1 MKRSILL
8 CALVALL
15 SINFTILAQ
24 PASSDSP
31 SAMGANFCAI
41 KIFGTNNCTA
51 RCDVKIMND
60 SFKEFSTEGFALLD
74 GKTRQEMDVSQFKA
88 QMIPPAATRQMGIDQ
103 QIIILRPDLK
113 LAYNIYPR
121 LKSYVTRPLPKD
133 DAAAQGKEPTLETTV
148 LGREDVE
155 GHPCVKNKFVITTG
169 DGERHEIL
177 AWLASDLK
185 NFPLK
190 TQVADDGSIEVTTY
204 KQIQFIKPDAKLFEP
219 PAGFTEYPDFEEM
232 MDKTQPKGIAELTDT
247 NATYVKIDRL
257 APIVDFTLQKGTNW
271 HVGPVTAKAFGLGDE
286 KIPATLLILSGKED
300 ALVHQFGVSARNT
313 NDLFVARV
321 DRNTRNGI
329 VWLTS
334 RSGEIRATLLT
345 STNGPPTVV
354 PNDSHVNEYVEE
366 ISMFLEFT
374 TTPPSENTAATP
386 PWEDAPHP
394 LNVVAK
400 FGEVPDVEKILKRDP
415 TAINTQDDEG
425 MTPLA
430 GAVVQEQVDV
440 VRFLLDNG
448 ADPNIPNK
456 HGLTPLEHACGRD
469 RTNALALAKLLLA
482 KGALVNATNV
492 AGFTIPPLE
501 WAVSSDNT
509 ELVEFLLDHGADAKA
524 KSDVGSTFLHTAAD
538 RGDLEIAK
546 MLIAHGVDVNAKI
559 TGGTTPLH
567 QAAWG
572 GHEALM
578 ELLLSKGAEADAKRS
593 DGLTPLINAAGPGA
607 ERHGKGCVEMLL
619 AKGANVNATDEYG
632 ETPLHKAA
640 YYGNK
645 DVVEILLAHG
655 ASINA
660 TNKNGK
666 TPLKVASKPEIAE
679 LLRQHGARE

>member
-1 MKRSILL
+1 MKRSILF
-8 CALVALL
+8 CALVVLL

-60 SFKEFSTEGFALLD
+60 SFKEYSTEGFALLD

-133 DAAAQGKEPTLETTV
+133 DAAAQGKEPTLEKTE

-190 TQVADDGSIEVTTY
+190 TQVTDEGSIEVTTY
-204 KQIQFIKPDAKLFEP
+204 KQIQFLKPDAKLFEP
-219 PAGFTEYPDFEEM
+219 PAGFTEYTSFEDM
-232 MDKTQPKGIAELTDT
+232 MDKTQPKGIADLTDT

-257 APIVDFTLQKGTNW
+257 APIVDFTLQHGTNR
-271 HVGPVTAKAFGLGDE
+271 PVSSRTAKVLGLGDKE
-286 KIPATLLILSGKED
+286 IPAIQIVLGKKGEPM
-300 ALVHQFGVSARNT
+300 VHFFGVSSRDSD
-313 NDLFVARV
+313 DLFVAHI
-321 DRNTRNGI
+321 DKNTRAGTI
-329 VWLTS
+329 WLTS
-334 RSGEIRATLLT
+334 RSGEIRATILT
-345 STNGPPTVV
+345 STNGPPTAVS
-354 PNDSHVNEYVEE
+354 NDSHVNEYAEE

-374 TTPPSENTAATP
+374 APAPPEDTAATP

-400 FGEVPDVEKILKRDP
+400 FGDVPDVEKILKRNP
-415 TAINTQDDEG
+415 TAINMQDDEG

-440 VRFLLDNG
+440 VRFLLDKG

-456 HGLTPLEHACGRD
+456 HGLTPLEHACGREK
-469 RTNALALAKLLLA
+469 TNGLALAKLLLA
-482 KGALVNATNV
+482 RGASVNATNV
-492 AGFTIPPLE
+492 TGFTITPLD
-501 WAVSSDNT
+501 WAISADNT
-509 ELVEFLLDHGADAKA
+509 ELVKLLLDHGAII
-524 KSDVGSTFLHTAAD
+524 GTTFLSAAAG
-538 RGDLEIAK
+538 RGDVDIAEI
-546 MLIAHGVDVNAKI
+546 LIAHGADVNAKDS
-559 TGGTTPLH
+559 GGNTALH
-567 QAAWG
+567 AAAWDG
-572 GHEALM
+572 RDEVVK
-578 ELLLSKGAEADAKRS
+578 LLLSKGAEADAKRS

-619 AKGANVNATDEYG
+619 AKGVNINATDGDG

-666 TPLKVASKPEIAE
+666 TPLRVASKPEIAE